1 LPHPPPHGGF
11 TLRAAW
17 RLAIPLRSVGLITF
31 SLPSGVHP
39 AEAGKNGL
47 PAFRWNGFHG
57 IEWISRS
64 SSTPHLESQRRSLD
78 NYPDT
83 GGILYTVI
91 EYARRR
97 GIDPQKW
104 LSRVL
109 DELPRMKIQDVPR
122 LLAPDSPSGTRRA
135 A

>member
-1 LPHPPPHGGF
+1 MEIDNNQVEPERSGDRPP
-11 TLRAAW
+11 TAARRASKASQN
-17 RLAIPLRSVGLITF
+17 AIRPTAIGKKNWLFVG
-31 SLPSGVHP
+31 
-39 AEAGKNGL
+39 AETAGETT
-47 PAFRWNGFHG
+47 AV
-57 IEWISRS
+57 
-64 SSTPHLESQRRSLD
+64 
-78 NYPDT
+78 
-83 GGILYTVI
+83 LYTVI

-122 LLAPDSPSGTRRA
+122 LLAPDSRSGTRRA

>member
-1 LPHPPPHGGF
+1 MGQAISYLLNQWQHLGHYLEDGRTEIDNNQVEPERSGDRPP
-11 TLRAAW
+11 TAARRASKASQN
-17 RLAIPLRSVGLITF
+17 AIRPTAIGKKNWLFVG
-31 SLPSGVHP
+31 
-39 AEAGKNGL
+39 AETAGETT
-47 PAFRWNGFHG
+47 A
-57 IEWISRS
+57 
-64 SSTPHLESQRRSLD
+64 
-78 NYPDT
+78 
-83 GGILYTVI
+83 ILYTVI

-97 GIDPQKW
+97 GIDPQIW